1 MNIKKI
7 RIWLKEWFNT
17 PSISI
22 KNVKDSN
29 ISIKVNGKEKLK
41 QLLFLLRVVT
51 RFNVITTVCIW
62 HEAVINEQNLE

>member
-1 MNIKKI
+1 MLTYCNKNSNGLKTKNMNIKKI

-41 QLLFLLRVVT
+41 
-51 RFNVITTVCIW
+51 
-62 HEAVINEQNLE
+62 

>member
-29 ISIKVNGKEKLK
+29 ISIKVDGKEKVK
-41 QLLFLLRVVT
+41 QLLFICGFLGYPSLST
-51 RFNVITTVCIW
+51 G
-62 HEAVINEQNLE
+62 